1 MITFKTL
8 KFSNLCS
15 YGDVPFT
22 LDLSASKVV
31 AFTGQNGSGKSTI
44 LDALSFVLYG
54 KPWRKVPKGK
64 LVNNRNKRGTY
75 AEISFSTERN
85 EYIVK
90 RGIKPDIFEIWRDGE
105 LINQDA
111 KSKDYQSVLESE
123 ILRLSWGA
131 FNQVVVIG
139 KATYT
144 PFMQL
149 EAAPRRVFVE
159 SILSLQIFSAMKEL
173 LRADLS
179 AKERELSAAEA
190 ALKVAIPVVASSEKT
205 LDSYVAMR
213 DSPDMVSSHEAAAKV
228 EEAQQAYALACQAE
242 EEATAKLRDLIRD
255 ASDAHAAKTREIKAE
270 LLPANA
276 ALNDAKAAKKADEDA
291 VQLIQQYADGELREA
306 RRLRVSADSLDTS
319 TSCPT
324 CGGPIDASTALAHRN
339 ELLGK
344 AAEHEAAAAGTAAD
358 LDEAKKALAASSLVV
373 EAKQAIVDAI
383 KARDNAHA
391 VTPYDRSD
399 AITEARATLSSKE
412 QARSNAVKDLDHARA
427 AHSSAVK
434 RETELDGLIE
444 AAKGALDSAVAQ
456 VESYGKTLETV
467 NASLQ
472 VLTANQVMLKDTGIK
487 ATILRRYVPVINQIV
502 NKLLADMGF
511 FARFELDEEFNDKI
525 LSRGFEEMTYNSFSE
540 GEKLRIDMAVL
551 LAWRELCIMTG
562 SSSTNLIIFDE
573 ILDASF
579 DQQGLDAFMKALIER
594 DDINLVCITHHVDRI
609 DEFVDRQYGFAKVD
623 GYSVFKEIVE

>member
-1 MITFKTL
+1 MISFKRL

-15 YGDVPFT
+15 YGDVPFD
-22 LDLSASKVV
+22 LDLSAAKVV

-75 AEISFSTERN
+75 AEISFSTEKN
-85 EYIVK
+85 EYVVK
-90 RGIKPDIFEIWRDGE
+90 RGIKPDLFEIWRDGE
-105 LINQDA
+105 LVNQDA
-111 KSKDYQSVLESE
+111 KSKDYQTVLENE
-123 ILRLSWGA
+123 ILRLSWQA

-159 SILSLQIFSAMKEL
+159 SILSLQIFSVMKDL

-190 ALKVAIPVVASSEKT
+190 ALKVASPQVATAEKT
-205 LDSYVAMR
+205 LSSYVSMR
-213 DSPDMVSSHEAAAKV
+213 DSTDMLSSTEAAAKV
-228 EEAQQAYALACQAE
+228 DEAQQAYALACQAE
-242 EEATAKLRDLIRD
+242 EEAAAILRGLV
-255 ASDAHAAKTREIKAE
+255 AAAADAHAAKTREIKAE
-270 LLPANA
+270 LVPANNDLTA
-276 ALNDAKAAKKADEDA
+276 ALAAQKVDSDA
-291 VQLIQQYADGELREA
+291 VALIQQYAEGERREA
-306 RRLRVSADSLDTS
+306 RRLRSSADALDTR
-319 TSCPT
+319 TTCPT
-324 CGGPIDASTALAHRN
+324 CGGPIDASTVLAHRT
-339 ELLGK
+339 ELLTR
-344 AAEHEAAAAGTAAD
+344 ADEHEAAANASEPD
-358 LDEAKKALAASSLVV
+358 LEEAKKALDASTRNA
-373 EAKQAIVDAI
+373 ETKKAFVDAI

-399 AITEARATLSSKE
+399 AIVEAKAVLAEKT
-412 QARSNAVKDLDHARA
+412 QAVSMAVRDLDHARSQ
-427 AHSSAVK
+427 HSSAVK
-434 RETELDGLIE
+434 RETELDGLIATAQSAVE
-444 AAKGALDSAVAQ
+444 AAVAQ
-456 VESYGKTLETV
+456 VASYTKQLEEV
-467 NASLQ
+467 NARLQ
-472 VLTANQVMLKDTGIK
+472 VLTANQAMLKDTGIK
-487 ATILRRYVPVINQIV
+487 ATILRRYVPVINKIV

-579 DQQGLDAFMKALIER
+579 DQQGLDAFMKALVEK